1 MRAFVA
7 IPQSDPYPWWEIKSG
22 LAVLGIETTSDVSR
36 FNAADR
42 SSELLVTWSPWR
54 GSYRHGVAAS
64 FRAAGKPVIVVE
76 NGFLSPI
83 NGQPYYQ
90 VALDGWNGTGSFPAG
105 DGSRWASW
113 GLEPEPWVDGP
124 QRALVVGQR
133 GHPDDDRTS
142 EPGWHCTVGVG
153 DPDAIRRDRDCR
165 RPLADDLAQVNR
177 CHVWTSNAA
186 SHAIMAGVPVVQHGP
201 NLMVSE
207 LASRP
212 GEPVRRPDRVPVL
225 ERLAYAQW
233 NAAELAS
240 GEPFARLLENR
251 P

>member
-7 IPQSDPYPWWEIKSG
+7 VPQSDPYPWREINAG
-22 LAVLGIETTSDVSR
+22 LEACRFAVESLSSPDACDVL
-36 FNAADR
+36 A
-42 SSELLVTWSPWR
+42 TWSPWK
-54 GSYRHGVAAS
+54 GSIRHRLANHFGEAN
-64 FRAAGKPVIVVE
+64 KKVIVIE

-90 VALDGWNGTGSFPAG
+90 VALDGWNGTGTFPAG

-113 GLEPEPWVDGP
+113 GLEPTPWVERP
-124 QRALVVGQR
+124 ERALVVGQR

-142 EPGWHCTVGVG
+142 KPGWHCIVGVN
-153 DPDAIRRDRDCR
+153 DPLAIRRDRDCR
-165 RPLADDLAQVNR
+165 RPLSDDLDQVDR

-186 SHAIMAGVPVVQHGP
+186 SNAIMAGVPVVQHGP

-212 GEPVRRPDRVPVL
+212 GEPLRRPDRLPVL
-225 ERLAYAQW
+225 ERLAWGQW
-233 NAAELAS
+233 NLDELAS
-240 GEPFARLLENR
+240 GEPFARLLA
-251 P
+251 